1 MFYLVITSFYEI
13 SLYNSLYIF
22 NVAELFVDLRSRI
35 RFCGSL
41 SVSRFGRIIDP
52 EAENENYEDALEHSY
67 FFLSRLF
74 LLPSSPEIRARLLAT
89 PRIAG
94 ERLSLRDDLLRV
106 LSLAFLVS
114 PKLSFSRIS
123 PSNASTSI
131 ITTSSYSSAVEPAC
145 LTTTAPLSLS
155 LQRRRRP
162 PKQ

>member
-1 MFYLVITSFYEI
+1 MFYLVILRRSLRLFYLVITSFYEI

-22 NVAELFVDLRSRI
+22 NAAELFVDLRSRI

-106 LSLAFLVS
+106 LSLAFLVFSTTFAHGPFLS
-114 PKLSFSRIS
+114 PFLLRL
-123 PSNASTSI
+123 AS
-131 ITTSSYSSAVEPAC
+131 
-145 LTTTAPLSLS
+145 
-155 LQRRRRP
+155 
-162 PKQ
+162 